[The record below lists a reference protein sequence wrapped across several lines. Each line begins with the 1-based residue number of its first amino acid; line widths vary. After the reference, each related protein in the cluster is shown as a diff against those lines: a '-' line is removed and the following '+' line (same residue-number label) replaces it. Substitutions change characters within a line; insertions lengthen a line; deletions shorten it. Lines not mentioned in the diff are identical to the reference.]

1 MKARIAIILGA
12 WALLAGAFA
21 VVRTFV
27 PSGASNSIALAIVAS
42 LVVIAS
48 GLTSFAL
55 KRRQQKATRSA
66 EPDSI
71 ETDIARRMQA
81 AAMIDTLV
89 VGCALG
95 TVLLFSPGLPP
106 AVGVFALVVFSVAD
120 FWIRFAV
127 ATRNRRDER

>member
-1 MKARIAIILGA
+1 VKARIAIILGA
-12 WALLAGAFA
+12 WAFLAGTFA
-21 VVRTFV
+21 ALQSFV
-27 PSGASNSIALAIVAS
+27 PSGASISIALAIVAS
-42 LVVIAS
+42 LVVVAS

-55 KRRQQKATRSA
+55 KRRQQKETRSA

-81 AAMIDTLV
+81 VAMIDTLV

-95 TVLLFSPGLPP
+95 AVLLFSPGLPP

-127 ATRNRRDER
+127 ATRNRRNEQ